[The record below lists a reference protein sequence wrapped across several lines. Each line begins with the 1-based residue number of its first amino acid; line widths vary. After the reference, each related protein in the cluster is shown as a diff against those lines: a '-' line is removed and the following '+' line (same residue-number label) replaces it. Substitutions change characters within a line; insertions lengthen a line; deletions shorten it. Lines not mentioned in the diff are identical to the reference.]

1 MKTGASVFLTGEPGS
16 GKTHTVSQY
25 VKYLRGAGV
34 SPAITASTGIAAT
47 HIGGTT
53 VHSWSGIGIRKQL
66 SAKELKNFFRH
77 RGRRK
82 RLREAEVLIIDEI
95 SMLDAATLDLV
106 STVLKRAKNSAWPF
120 GGMQVI
126 LVGDFFQ
133 LPPVSRGG
141 EPAQFAFESPAW
153 AELDPRVLY
162 LTEQH
167 RQDDADL
174 LSVLQAIRAGSFEE
188 THFEHLESRLV
199 GRGVIPD
206 GGHGAIPDG
215 VNGALPGGVTKL
227 FCHNANVDAVNSR
240 ELTRLPG
247 EESNFQMTSWG
258 EAAQVE
264 KLKSSC
270 TSPETLTLKAGALVM
285 FTRNDF
291 EAGYVNGTLGRVT
304 GFDADDGLPL
314 VRTAAGSSFKAEPHD
329 WSIEDN
335 DEVVATV
342 TQVPLRL
349 AWAITVHKS
358 QGMSLDAAVIDL
370 SRVFECGQGYVA
382 LSRVRSLSGL
392 HLLGMNPRAVMVH
405 PGVAEADAEFRSRS
419 SLLEA
424 ELARTPRAELEARWE
439 RFIEGV
445 GGEPSADGS

>member
-1 MKTGASVFLTGEPGS
+1 MNQHNALSLMKTGASVFLTGEPGS
-16 GKTHTVSQY
+16 GKTHTVSRY
-25 VKYLRGAGV
+25 VEYLRGAGV

-53 VHSWSGIGIRKQL
+53 VHSWSGIGIRKEL
-66 SAKELKNFFRH
+66 SAKDLKNFFRRPGH
-77 RGRRK
+77 RK
-82 RLREAEVLIIDEI
+82 HLRETDVLIIDEI

-106 STVLKRAKNSAWPF
+106 NTVCKKARNSAWPF

-133 LPPVSRGG
+133 LPPVSRKD
-141 EPAQFAFESPAW
+141 EPAEFAFRSPAW
-153 AELDPRVLY
+153 EELDPRVLY

-167 RQDDADL
+167 RQEDADF
-174 LSVLQAIRAGSFEE
+174 LSVLQAIRAGAFEE
-188 THFEHLESRLV
+188 AHLEHLESRMV
-199 GRGVIPD
+199 GGSD
-206 GGHGAIPDG
+206 QGSDSGHGA
-215 VNGALPGGVTKL
+215 LPATATKL
-227 FCHNANVDAVNSR
+227 YCHNANVDVVNAR
-240 ELTRLPG
+240 ELANLPG
-247 EESNFQMTSWG
+247 KESHFEMTSWG
-258 EAAQVE
+258 EAAQVK

-270 TSPETLTLKAGALVM
+270 TSPETLTLKVGALVM

-291 EAGYVNGTLGRVT
+291 EAGFVNGTLGKVT
-304 GFDADDGLPL
+304 GFDSDDGLPL
-314 VRTAAGSSFKAEPHD
+314 VRTTAGKTCKAEPHD

-335 DEVVATV
+335 DEIVAAV

-370 SRVFECGQGYVA
+370 SRVFEWGQGYVA

-405 PGVAEADAEFRSRS
+405 PEVAEADAEFRLQSER
-419 SLLEA
+419 LEA
-424 ELARTPRAELEARWE
+424 ELAGMTRAELEEKWE
-439 RFIEGV
+439 EFIDGIA
-445 GGEPSADGS
+445 GE